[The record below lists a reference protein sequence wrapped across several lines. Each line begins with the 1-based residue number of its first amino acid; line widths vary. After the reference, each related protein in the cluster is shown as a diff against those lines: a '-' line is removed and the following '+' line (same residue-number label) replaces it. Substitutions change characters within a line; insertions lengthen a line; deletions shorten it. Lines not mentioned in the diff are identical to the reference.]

1 MSELAMNEI
10 AANPRRGS
18 QATAGGRYRITTRTK
33 ASTWAAVAGVAL
45 VALLFV
51 VPFIAGR
58 SLLQDLFFVLTMLC
72 LAQYWNLLAGF
83 AGLVS
88 VGQQAFVGLGA
99 YGLFALAILFG
110 VDPLIAIPLAGLGT
124 ALIAVPTAFVVF
136 RLRGPYFAIGTWVV
150 AEVFRL
156 LLAQFKSLGGGTGTS
171 LPKSTTNESFA
182 ITHLADLLGL
192 RSAAA
197 RDIVSYWLALALAV
211 FTVIL
216 IYRVLRSRAGLAL
229 SAIRDSETAA
239 SSVGVDAM
247 RTKLWVY
254 VLCAFGTGMTGALIY
269 LQTARISPDAAF
281 SVLDWTAM
289 VIFIV
294 VIGGIGSIE
303 GPIVG
308 VIVFFLLQDQLAGY
322 GPWYLMLLGA
332 LAIVVMLFFRKGLW
346 GTFADRYDLHLFPV
360 RRRFELIATHELTAP
375 GGEK

>member
-1 MSELAMNEI
+1 MSEVAVSKMAVSDM
-10 AANPRRGS
+10 AAKSASAP
-18 QATAGGRYRITTRTK
+18 ARYRITTRTR
-33 ASTWAAVAGVAL
+33 ASTVAAVAGAAL
-45 VALLFV
+45 VALLFAM
-51 VPFIAGR
+51 PFIAGR

-99 YGLFALAILFG
+99 YGLFAFAILYG

-124 ALIAVPTAFVVF
+124 ALIAFPTAFVVF

-171 LPKSTTNESFA
+171 LPKSATNDSFA
-182 ITHLADLLGL
+182 VTYMVDLLGL

-197 RDIVSYWLALALAV
+197 RDVVSYWLALILAV
-211 FTVIL
+211 FTILL
-216 IYRVLRSRAGLAL
+216 IYRVLRSRQGLAL

-247 RTKLWVY
+247 RAKLWVY

-308 VIVFFLLQDQLAGY
+308 VIVFFILQDQLSGY

-360 RRRFELIATHELTAP
+360 RRRFELLAQEQTAP
-375 GGEK
+375 GVEK

>member
-1 MSELAMNEI
+1 MSEVAVSKGVMSDI
-10 AANPRRGS
+10 AAKPAS
-18 QATAGGRYRITTRTK
+18 APARYRITTRTK
-33 ASTWAAVAGVAL
+33 ASTVAAIAGIAL
-45 VALLFV
+45 VALLFAM
-51 VPFIAGR
+51 PFIAGR

-99 YGLFALAILFG
+99 YGLFALAILFR

-124 ALIAVPTAFVVF
+124 ALIAFPTAFVVF

-171 LPKSTTNESFA
+171 LPKSTTNDSSA
-182 ITHLADLLGL
+182 VTALADLLGL

-197 RDIVSYWLALALAV
+197 RDVVSYWLALILAV
-211 FTVIL
+211 FTILL
-216 IYRVLRSRAGLAL
+216 IYRVLRSRQGLAL

-247 RTKLWVY
+247 RAKLWVY

-308 VIVFFLLQDQLAGY
+308 VIVFFILQDQLSGY

-360 RRRFELIATHELTAP
+360 RRRFELLVQEQTVP
-375 GGEK
+375 GVEK

>member
-1 MSELAMNEI
+1 MTDSLATQI
-10 AANPRRGS
+10 DRPAPGKASAA
-18 QATAGGRYRITTRTK
+18 RYRFTTRTR
-33 ASTWAAVAGVAL
+33 ASDIAAVGGIVL
-45 VALLFV
+45 VAVLLA

-58 SLLQDLFFVLTMLC
+58 ALIQDLFFVLTMLC

-99 YGLFALAILFG
+99 YSLFGLVILPGLDPVLAIL
-110 VDPLIAIPLAGLGT
+110 LAGLIT
-124 ALIAVPTAFVVF
+124 AAISLPTAFVVF

-156 LLAQFKSLGGGTGTS
+156 LLAQYKALGGGTGTS
-171 LPKSTTNESFA
+171 LPRTATNDSFLVVQTA
-182 ITHLADLLGL
+182 EWLGL
-192 RSAAA
+192 RTAAA
-197 RDIVSYWLALALAV
+197 RDVVTYWLALALAV
-211 FTVIL
+211 FTILL

-229 SAIRDSETAA
+229 AAIRDSEPAA

-308 VIVFFLLQDQLAGY
+308 VVVFFVMRDQLSDF

-346 GTFADRYDLHLFPV
+346 GTFADRYDIHLFPV
-360 RRRFELIATHELTAP
+360 RRRFEAVETQDRGNP
-375 GGEK
+375 GGST

>member
-1 MSELAMNEI
+1 MSETVASQDQVN
-10 AANPRRGS
+10 AAAAPS
-18 QATAGGRYRITTRTK
+18 RYRITTRTR
-33 ASTWAAVAGVAL
+33 ASSIAAVVGVIF
-45 VALLFV
+45 VLFMFA

-58 SLLQDLFFVLTMLC
+58 GLIQDLFFVLTMLC

-88 VGQQAFVGLGA
+88 VGQQAYVGLGA
-99 YGLFALAILFG
+99 YALFYFAILPG
-110 VDPLIAIPLAGLGT
+110 LDPVPAILLAGVFS
-124 ALIAVPTAFVVF
+124 AVIAFPTAYILF
-136 RLRGPYFAIGTWVV
+136 RLRGPYFAIGTWVM

-156 LLAQFKSLGGGTGTS
+156 VLAQYKALGGGTGTS
-171 LPKSTTNESFA
+171 LPRTATNDSFFV
-182 ITHLADLLGL
+182 TLAADTLGL

-197 RDIVSYWLALALAV
+197 RDVVTYWLALVLAI
-211 FTVIL
+211 FTILL
-216 IYRVLRSRAGLAL
+216 IYRVLRSRQGLAL
-229 SAIRDSETAA
+229 SAIRDSEMAA
-239 SSVGVDAM
+239 SSVGVDAK
-247 RTKLWVY
+247 RAKLWVY

-303 GPIVG
+303 GPIIG
-308 VIVFFLLQDQLAGY
+308 VLVFFILQDQLASF

-346 GTFADRYDLHLFPV
+346 GTIADRYDLHLFPV
-360 RRRFELIATHELTAP
+360 RRRFEIV
-375 GGEK
+375 KSD

>member
-1 MSELAMNEI
+1 MAMSDVAMNQTMSDDATTTRP
-10 AANPRRGS
+10 AAG
-18 QATAGGRYRITTRTK
+18 ARYRITTRTRT
-33 ASTWAAVAGVAL
+33 STIAALAGVAL
-45 VALLFV
+45 IVFLFA

-124 ALIAVPTAFVVF
+124 AAIALPTAFVVF

-171 LPKSTTNESFA
+171 LPKSATNDSFMVVE
-182 ITHLADLLGL
+182 LAELLGL

-197 RDIVSYWLALALAV
+197 RDVAAYWLALVLAV
-211 FTVIL
+211 FTVIM

-229 SAIRDSETAA
+229 SAIRDSEPAA

-308 VIVFFLLQDQLAGY
+308 VIVFFIMQDQLARF

-346 GTFADRYDLHLFPV
+346 GTFADRYDIHLFPI
-360 RRRFELIATHELTAP
+360 RRRFEAIAANEP
-375 GGEK
+375 NSSR

>member
-1 MSELAMNEI
+1 MNDTTPTLTLG
-10 AANPRRGS
+10 AAGDGA
-18 QATAGGRYRITTRTK
+18 QYRMVTRTR
-33 ASTWAAVAGVAL
+33 ASAIALVVGLVLVAALAAV
-45 VALLFV
+45 
-51 VPFIAGR
+51 PFFASRGMI
-58 SLLQDLFFVLTMLC
+58 QNLFFVLTMLC

-99 YGLFALAILFG
+99 YGLFAGIILLGLDPILAILLAG
-110 VDPLIAIPLAGLGT
+110 IGTGLIAI
-124 ALIAVPTAFVVF
+124 PTAFVVF
-136 RLRGPYFAIGTWVV
+136 RLAGPYFAIGTWVV

-156 LLAQFKSLGGGTGTS
+156 LLAQVKSLGGGTGNS
-171 LPKSTTNESFA
+171 LPRAATNDFYLV
-182 ITHLADLLGL
+182 TLVADTMGL
-192 RSAAA
+192 RTAAA
-197 RDIVSYWLALALAV
+197 RDVVAYWLALLLAV
-211 FTVIL
+211 ATIGL

-229 SAIRDSETAA
+229 SAIRDSEAAA

-254 VLCAFGTGMTGALIY
+254 VICAFGTGLTGALIY

-308 VIVFFLLQDQLAGY
+308 VIVFFLMQDQLADF
-322 GPWYLMLLGA
+322 GPWYLILLGA
-332 LAIVVMLFFRKGLW
+332 LAIAVMLFFRKGLW
-346 GTFADRYDLHLFPV
+346 GTFAARYDIHLFPV
-360 RRRFELIATHELTAP
+360 RRRFETRAP
-375 GGEK
+375 DGTWRG

>member
-1 MSELAMNEI
+1 MSELAMNET
-10 AANPRRGS
+10 AADPRT
-18 QATAGGRYRITTRTK
+18 TAAPVPARYRIATRTG
-33 ASTWAAVAGVAL
+33 ASTVATVVGLAL
-45 VALLFV
+45 VCLLFAM
-51 VPFIAGR
+51 PFIAGR
-58 SLLQDLFFVLTMLC
+58 SLLQDLFFVLTMLS

-99 YGLFALAILFG
+99 YALFALAILFN

-124 ALIAVPTAFVVF
+124 ALVALPTAFVVF

-156 LLAQFKSLGGGTGTS
+156 LLAQFKALGGGTGTS
-171 LPKSTTNESFA
+171 LPKTATNDSFA
-182 ITHLADLLGL
+182 VTQLAELLGL

-197 RDIVSYWLALALAV
+197 RDVAAYWLALVLAV

-229 SAIRDSETAA
+229 SAIRDSEPAA

-294 VIGGIGSIE
+294 VIGGLGSIE

-308 VIVFFLLQDQLAGY
+308 VIVFFILQDQLAGY

-332 LAIVVMLFFRKGLW
+332 LAIVVMLFFPKGLW
-346 GTFADRYDLHLFPV
+346 GTFADRYDLHLFPI
-360 RRRFELIATHELTAP
+360 RRRFEKVDPL
-375 GGEK
+375 GS